1 MKLAVSN
8 IGWSADADATIAGR
22 LAEAGAEAIEVAP
35 GRIFEDLARARGAD
49 AARAADLW
57 AECGLPVVSMQALL
71 FGQPDLRLFG
81 DLADRRVLLAHLRH
95 VMTLAGELGCGP
107 LVFGSPRNR
116 LKGDR
121 SFAQARDAA
130 VGIFRDI
137 GDIAAGTGTV
147 FCLEANA
154 RAYGCDFMTVLDEAI
169 EVVAAVDH
177 PAVRLVVDTGNMA
190 LEGEAPGVA
199 AAAVPFA
206 AHFHMSAPQ
215 LAPIAA
221 HAAFIGAVLSELRRG
236 GYDGVA
242 TVEMRAGEGPAADD
256 ALLASVRAA
265 RAIIDGAAT

>member
-8 IGWSADADATIAGR
+8 IGWAANADATIAGR
-22 LAEAGAEAIEVAP
+22 LVGAGAEAIEVAP
-35 GRIFEDLARARGAD
+35 GRIFDDLAQARVAD
-49 AARAADLW
+49 AMRAADLW
-57 AECGLPVVSMQALL
+57 AKRGLSVVSMQALL

-81 DLADRRVLLAHLRH
+81 DLADRYALMDHLRH
-95 VMTLAGELGCGP
+95 ILTLAGALGCGP

-116 LKGDR
+116 LKGER

-130 VGIFRDI
+130 VGIFREI
-137 GDIAAGTGTV
+137 GDLAAGTRTV

-154 RAYGCDFMTVLDEAI
+154 RAYGCDFMTVLAEAI

-190 LEGEAPGVA
+190 LEGEPPRMA
-199 AAAVPFA
+199 ADAVPYT

-215 LAPIAA
+215 LAPIAP
-221 HAAFIGAVLSELRRG
+221 HAAFIGTVLAELRRG

-242 TVEMRAGEGPAADD
+242 TVEVRAGDGSAAEDD
-256 ALLASVRAA
+256 LVASVRAA
-265 RAIIDGAAT
+265 RAMIDEVAT